1 MPLRPL
7 LLRLAAAP
15 GQAGI
20 ALAGVVASFA
30 LMVAMAIMVGSFRD
44 SVDRWLGRVL
54 AAPLVALEKMLTVD
68 GSALQQFDSSALAV
82 LLECQRMARARGRA
96 FSVQSLPTKL
106 TELAGLY
113 GVDGL
118 LQSG

>member
-54 AAPLVALEKMLTVD
+54 AAPRVPLRDWRRTAML
-68 GSALQQFDSSALAV
+68 S
-82 LLECQRMARARGRA
+82 RAASR
-96 FSVQSLPTKL
+96 
-106 TELAGLY
+106 TELA
-113 GVDGL
+113 
-118 LQSG
+118 